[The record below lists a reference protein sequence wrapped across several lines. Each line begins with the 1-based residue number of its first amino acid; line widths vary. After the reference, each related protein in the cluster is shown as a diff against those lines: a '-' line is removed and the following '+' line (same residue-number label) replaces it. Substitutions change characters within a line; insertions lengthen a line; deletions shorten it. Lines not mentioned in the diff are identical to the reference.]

1 MYNYVQRVL
10 VGKPSGA
17 VSTAQAAGSQLNPAL
32 VQVGD
37 LYLTDETGVV
47 LDAAAAATVT
57 TAVVVRGTG
66 VGTITSSMP
75 IKRPIGQAG
84 HYTFQA
90 YTAPVAQVTT
100 FADLA
105 LQPNTQYKLQV
116 VLPQDLS
123 VTPNRQDR
131 VEAYLQTGAS
141 VGVADIN
148 RLVANFNKQRKG
160 TITSLIVATAAGTT
174 GITLTGQPVPT
185 VAINDYEFVRFE
197 ANFVSIAAI
206 NSQSGQLTPAVFPTL
221 VNPSSQ
227 TAAVGG
233 SGVAV
238 QVRQL
243 ERAYFGYLGY
253 SDLLEQHIRPI
264 NGLYGAV
271 DGVGYDIFNVQQHL
285 VGMGSLQDT
294 KTMPQSTLVAVVT
307 GSAQK
312 TAFGAVLDAFM
323 QGVAPATVTGE

>member
-1 MYNYVQRVL
+1 MYNYVQRVF
-10 VGKPSGA
+10 VGKASGA
-17 VSTAQAAGSQLNPAL
+17 VSTAQTAGSQLNPAL

-37 LYLTDETGVV
+37 LYLTDETGLV
-47 LDAAAAATVT
+47 LDAATAATVN
-57 TAVVVRGTG
+57 TAIVVRGTG

-75 IKRPIGQAG
+75 LKRGGQSLK
-84 HYTFQA
+84 YTFQT
-90 YTAPVAQVTT
+90 YTAPVAQVTN
-100 FADLA
+100 FADLG

-131 VEAYLQTGAS
+131 VEAYLQTGAT

-148 RLVANFNKQRKG
+148 RLVANFNKQRRG
-160 TITSLIVATAAGTT
+160 TITSLIVATANGTT
-174 GITLTGQPVPT
+174 GITLTGQSIPT
-185 VAINDYEFVRFE
+185 KAIDDYEFVRFE
-197 ANFVSIAAI
+197 ANFVSIAAV
-206 NSQSGQLTPAVFPTL
+206 NAQSGQLTPVVFPTL

-243 ERAYFGYLGY
+243 ERVALGYHGY
-253 SDLLEQHIRPI
+253 SDLTEQHIRPI
-264 NGLYGAV
+264 NNLYGAV
-271 DGVGYDIFNVQQHL
+271 DGVGYDIYNVQQHL
-285 VGMGSLQDT
+285 VGKGDFQDT
-294 KTMPQSTLVAVVT
+294 KTYPQSTLIAVAT

-312 TAFGAVLDAFM
+312 TAFGGVLDAFM

>member
-1 MYNYVQRVL
+1 MYNYVQRVF

-17 VSTAQAAGSQLNPAL
+17 ISTAQTAGSQLNPAT
-32 VQVGD
+32 VQAGD
-37 LYLTDETGVV
+37 LYLTDENGVV
-47 LDAAAAATVT
+47 LDAAGAAAVT
-57 TAVVVRGTG
+57 TAILVRGTG

-75 IKRPIGQAG
+75 LKRAG
-84 HYTFQA
+84 SSTKYTFQA
-90 YTAPVAQVTT
+90 YTAPVAQVTN

-116 VLPQDLS
+116 VIPQDLS
-123 VTPNRQDR
+123 ITPNRQDR
-131 VEAYLQTGAS
+131 VEAYLQTGAT

-148 RLVANFNKQRKG
+148 RLVANFNNQRKG
-160 TITSLIVATAAGTT
+160 TITTLIKATANGTT
-174 GITLTGQPVPT
+174 GITLTGQAIPT
-185 VAINDYEFVRFE
+185 KAIDDYEFVRFE

-206 NSQSGQLTPAVFPTL
+206 NAQTGQLNPVVFNT
-221 VNPSSQ
+221 VVQPSSE
-227 TAAVGG
+227 TKAVGG

-243 ERAYFGYLGY
+243 ERAALGYLGY
-253 SDLLEQHIRPI
+253 TDLTEQHIRPI
-264 NGLYGAV
+264 SYSAV
-271 DGVGYDIFNVQQHL
+271 DGVGYDLYNVQQHI
-285 VGMGSLQDT
+285 VGMGEFQDT
-294 KTMPQSTLVAVVT
+294 KTYPQSTLVAVAA